1 MNLRMVEPRA
11 APLEANGTEG
21 YFPGMPGARLASLL
35 GLALASLPACRA
47 KVPAIDAPF
56 TDDFERADLGAN
68 WNATSDEYRI
78 ADGKLTVSNAHNHP
92 AWLRRRLP
100 HDVVV
105 DVDVLSKSPSGDIK
119 LELFGDGE
127 SFDPDRGAY
136 TSSGYVLIFGGW
148 SNSLSVIC
156 RQEEHGPGRKAVRG
170 DMRVEPNRTYHFSI
184 TRRGG
189 ALDWAVD
196 GRPFLAWTDPD
207 PLAGAGH
214 ENLAFDDWEAPL
226 TYDDLRIRPVP

>member
-1 MNLRMVEPRA
+1 
-11 APLEANGTEG
+11 
-21 YFPGMPGARLASLL
+21 MPGARLASLL

-56 TDDFERADLGAN
+56 TDDFQRADLGAN

-156 RQEEHGPGRKAVRG
+156 RQEEHGSGRKAGRG
-170 DMRVEPNRTYHFSI
+170 DVRVEPNRTYHFTV

-196 GRPFLAWTDPD
+196 GRPFLAWTDPE

-214 ENLAFDDWEAPL
+214 EYLAIDDWEAPL
-226 TYDDLRIRPVP
+226 TFDDLRIRPAP

>member
-1 MNLRMVEPRA
+1 MVE
-11 APLEANGTEG
+11 APATQLEANGAGG
-21 YFPGMPGARLASLL
+21 YFPGMHGARLASFL
-35 GLALASLPACRA
+35 GLALAPLPACRA
-47 KVPAIDAPF
+47 KVPVIDAPF
-56 TDDFERADLGAN
+56 TDDFERGDLGAN

-105 DVDVLSKSPSGDIK
+105 EVDALSKSPSGDIK

-127 SFDPDRGAY
+127 SFDPDKGAY

-156 RQEEHGPGRKAVRG
+156 RQEEHGAGRKAARS
-170 DMRVEPNRTYHFSI
+170 DTRVEPNRPYHFTIS
-184 TRRGG
+184 RKGG
-189 ALDWAVD
+189 VLDWAVD
-196 GRPFLAWTDPD
+196 GRPFLTWTDPE
-207 PLAGAGH
+207 PLAGTGH
-214 ENLAFDDWEAPL
+214 EYLAVDDWEAPL
-226 TYDDLRIRPVP
+226 TFDNLQIRPAP